1 MFKQFKLDSRL
12 IKEIDK
18 TVLISLI
25 LLILYGTLNIYLST
39 KGMDNGMSFVKK
51 QVLAFGLSLV
61 ALYFLMAIDYKI
73 IYDYVPI
80 FYWGT
85 VVLLILAKI
94 PGIGMV
100 VNGARGW
107 IGVGS
112 FQIQPA
118 EYAKIGIILM
128 LGKQLEEMD
137 GKINDVKN
145 FFILALF
152 CCTSY
157 IYCNST

>member
-1 MFKQFKLDSRL
+1 M
-12 IKEIDK
+12 
-18 TVLISLI
+18 
-25 LLILYGTLNIYLST
+25 ILYGTLNIYLST

-51 QVLAFGLSLV
+51 QTLAFGLSLI

-112 FQIQPA
+112 FSNP
-118 EYAKIGIILM
+118 
-128 LGKQLEEMD
+128 
-137 GKINDVKN
+137 
-145 FFILALF
+145 
-152 CCTSY
+152 TS
-157 IYCNST
+157 